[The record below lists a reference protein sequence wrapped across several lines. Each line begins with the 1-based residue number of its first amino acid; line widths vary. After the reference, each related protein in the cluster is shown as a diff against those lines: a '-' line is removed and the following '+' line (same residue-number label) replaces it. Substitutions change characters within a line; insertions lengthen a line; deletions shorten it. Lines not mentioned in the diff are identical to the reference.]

1 MKSTEQMIQDDR
13 DEDER
18 AHLVRYWNGVR
29 RRKWPILALTATASL
44 IAAAYSLSIT
54 PLFLAST
61 TILIESQSP
70 NVISIEEVYELDTR
84 SQQYY
89 ETQVEILYSRPLA
102 EMVIDRLD
110 LVDEPE
116 FSVSDEGEEL
126 NLDWR
131 SWVPFDVGG
140 QAPATSPDPMTKAIK
155 AYYDRLSVKPVR
167 GTQLVHVYFQSEE
180 PALAARVANAHSEAY
195 IRRML
200 NERGDV
206 TESAETWMTQRL
218 GGMEEALRQS
228 ERKLQAFREKEQ
240 LVDVEGLRALPAKE
254 VNDLASRLV
263 AVRQALSEA
272 EIAYLQ
278 VTTAAAGGADDIQ
291 GIPAIMNDEVVQNF
305 QHAEARA
312 KQRVAELKNRY
323 GPMHPIMIAAQSELA
338 EATRNLRAQRRSVAA
353 AIRNEFE
360 SARAEE
366 VAVANAL
373 VAARQRYQEI
383 GSVESELN
391 ALQREVDAN
400 RKLYELF
407 YNRIGE
413 TDVTSELESAQARII
428 SPAVVPSDPAWPNK
442 RRIVILAFVLSL
454 MAGIAVAVLREY
466 LDDSVRS
473 ALDVE
478 NQLQAT
484 LLGMVPRLEGK
495 EAQRAGD
502 PFINKAPSAFG
513 ESIRSLRTT
522 VSLNNVEHPHRVI
535 VVTSSVGREGKST
548 IAINLAHA
556 FARGEKVLLLDAD
569 MRRPSIARVLDL
581 PDTARGLAALLG
593 GDAQLADVIIPG
605 EPGRADI
612 MPAGSVPQDPQQL
625 LSDSRMA
632 DTLRSLKERYDRII
646 IDTPPVLP
654 VRDSLLLSRLGDAV
668 IVVAKADATPMR
680 QIEQGL
686 QLLARANAPVLG
698 VVVNQLDFRKAKKYS
713 DYGYGGYDQ
722 SYGSISTAG

>member
-140 QAPATSPDPMTKAIK
+140 QAPATSSDPMTKAIK

-254 VNDLASRLV
+254 VNDLVSRLV
-263 AVRQALSEA
+263 AVRQTLSRA

-278 VTTAAAGGADDIQ
+278 VSTAATTGTDGLQD
-291 GIPAIMNDEVVQNF
+291 IPAIMNDEGVRVF
-305 QHAEARA
+305 QQAEALA
-312 KQRVAELKNRY
+312 KQRVAELEDRY
-323 GPMHPIMIAAQSELA
+323 
-338 EATRNLRAQRRSVAA
+338 
-353 AIRNEFE
+353 
-360 SARAEE
+360 
-366 VAVANAL
+366 
-373 VAARQRYQEI
+373 
-383 GSVESELN
+383 
-391 ALQREVDAN
+391 
-400 RKLYELF
+400 
-407 YNRIGE
+407 
-413 TDVTSELESAQARII
+413 
-428 SPAVVPSDPAWPNK
+428 
-442 RRIVILAFVLSL
+442 
-454 MAGIAVAVLREY
+454 
-466 LDDSVRS
+466 
-473 ALDVE
+473 
-478 NQLQAT
+478 
-484 LLGMVPRLEGK
+484 
-495 EAQRAGD
+495 
-502 PFINKAPSAFG
+502 
-513 ESIRSLRTT
+513 
-522 VSLNNVEHPHRVI
+522 
-535 VVTSSVGREGKST
+535 
-548 IAINLAHA
+548 
-556 FARGEKVLLLDAD
+556 
-569 MRRPSIARVLDL
+569 
-581 PDTARGLAALLG
+581 
-593 GDAQLADVIIPG
+593 
-605 EPGRADI
+605 
-612 MPAGSVPQDPQQL
+612 
-625 LSDSRMA
+625 
-632 DTLRSLKERYDRII
+632 
-646 IDTPPVLP
+646 
-654 VRDSLLLSRLGDAV
+654 
-668 IVVAKADATPMR
+668 
-680 QIEQGL
+680 
-686 QLLARANAPVLG
+686 
-698 VVVNQLDFRKAKKYS
+698 
-713 DYGYGGYDQ
+713 
-722 SYGSISTAG
+722 